1 MTDKPDRPPDPVPN
15 APPVPGKTDP
25 IPPEM
30 PVPGLPEP
38 EIMPP
43 PPPRPPVP
51 PTPSI
56 QLMA

>member
-43 PPPRPPVP
+43 PPPHPPVP